1 MSRAGCKYLPP
12 HAQTILGSP
21 KKIKAIGQISSSDDE
36 NTIVDAINLS
46 ESLIDAELFEEA
58 RTLLRDYIPRS
69 RRTHGDRHDLTL
81 TLRSNYAE
89 AIYRDTSCSLSDVHE
104 AVAIL
109 EDVLRTTRQ
118 VFGVQHPNFADYQEE
133 LESARMRLAYDE
145 SESRE
150 ADA

>member
-1 MSRAGCKYLPP
+1 MRREIFATSSRHRRPD
-12 HAQTILGSP
+12 H
-21 KKIKAIGQISSSDDE
+21 E
-36 NTIVDAINLS
+36 NRRIDAINLS
-46 ESLIDAELFEEA
+46 ESLIEAKLFKEA
-58 RTLLRDYIPRS
+58 RSLLRDNIPVA
-69 RRTHGDRHDLTL
+69 RRTLGGGSEYTL
-81 TLRSNYAE
+81 ELRTNSAR
-89 AIYRDTSCSLSDVHE
+89 AISRDTNSSRVHE

>member
-1 MSRAGCKYLPP
+1 MFASTNAPL
-12 HAQTILGSP
+12 TF
-21 KKIKAIGQISSSDDE
+21 
-36 NTIVDAINLS
+36 
-46 ESLIDAELFEEA
+46 ELRTNSA
-58 RTLLRDYIPRS
+58 R
-69 RRTHGDRHDLTL
+69 
-81 TLRSNYAE
+81 
-89 AIYRDTSCSLSDVHE
+89 AIYRDTNSSRDVHE

-109 EDVLRTTRQ
+109 EDVLRTTRR